1 MTRMSSEN
9 NKDEDEKNCV
19 LSSSRYKHSTY
30 NKKHLSFFVSSR
42 SSIESVKKLNLLT
55 IATIKRREQEEEN
68 EAIQW
73 ELLLSSSN

>member
-9 NKDEDEKNCV
+9 NKDENEKKCV
-19 LSSSRYKHSTY
+19 LSSSRYEHSTY
-30 NKKHLSFFVSSR
+30 NKKYLSFFVSSR

-55 IATIKRREQEEEN
+55 IATFKRREQEEEN